1 MKKTLSVLLSGLL
14 LAASVMTAQAVS
26 PSDFSDM
33 PDDWSAPALTS
44 AIHNGLL
51 SGSDGKILP
60 KDYLTRAQM
69 ATIIVRAFGAV
80 SETSMTDFKDVPQES
95 WYYSFMQKAVAM
107 KVFTGDGSG
116 YLTPEANITRE
127 QVFVVLSRAFDLTA
141 EKGTACL
148 DKFTDVKDIAAWAT
162 PYAAALVEKGYVNG
176 SNGYLYPKN
185 YITRAEFAQI
195 MYNIVSAYVG
205 DDQNVTGEFA
215 GCVIVRGKNVTI
227 ADTAKINGTLVV
239 GESSSNV
246 RVVDK
251 TRIGA
256 IVDSK
261 NSVLYGKAPTGGS
274 ETGKDSSTD
283 SGKKDDDIFW
293 IIPGGESGKSDSGEE
308 DDGGWSNI
316 YRP

>member
-1 MKKTLSVLLSGLL
+1 MKKTISLLLSGVL
-14 LAASVMTAQAVS
+14 LAASIGTVHAAS

-33 PDDWSAPALTS
+33 PDDWSTPALTA
-44 AIHNGLL
+44 AIDNGLL

-80 SETSMTDFKDVPQES
+80 SETSMSSFKDVPQDS

-141 EKGTACL
+141 TGGTACL
-148 DKFTDVKDIAAWAT
+148 DKFTDKGDIAAWAA

-176 SNGYLYPKN
+176 SNGCLYPKN
-185 YITRAEFAQI
+185 NITRAEFAQI
-195 MYNIVSAYVG
+195 MYNIVSAYIG
-205 DDQNVTGEFA
+205 DGQTVNSEYD
-215 GCVIVRGKNVTI
+215 GCVIVRGANVTFTE
-227 ADTAKINGTLVV
+227 TAKVSGTLVV

-251 TRIGA
+251 TRIAA
-256 IVDSK
+256 IVDTK
-261 NSVLYGKAPTGGS
+261 NSVLYGKAPVTSGDD
-274 ETGKDSSTD
+274 GKTD
-283 SGKKDDDIFW
+283 SDKKDDDIFW
-293 IIPGGESGKSDSGEE
+293 VIPGGDTGTSDPGN
-308 DDGGWSNI
+308 DDDGWSNI